1 MAQISLWFRDLPF
14 IDNMPFICIIE
25 NDYQIRVW
33 ELMKK
38 LFVPV
43 LCIALSLAFTGCSD
57 GRASSRNTIQTTGV
71 REVLQSG
78 ISSQSSE
85 TTSETTTS
93 VTIAPPDPES
103 FGGIDDR
110 FKGTEGIDIDLTK
123 GSANVVYAQVYSM
136 MYAPEEYI
144 GKMVK
149 MQGQFTFYKDEATGK
164 YYFACFISD
173 AAACCTQGIEFI
185 PAKKTKYPDDFPKVG
200 TEISVTGEFYTYKE
214 GDDTFAALKDAQ
226 FKTV

>member
-1 MAQISLWFRDLPF
+1 MR
-14 IDNMPFICIIE
+14 
-25 NDYQIRVW
+25 
-33 ELMKK
+33 K
-38 LFVPV
+38 LTVPV
-43 LCIALSLAFTGCSD
+43 LCIALTLAFTGCSD
-57 GRASSRNTIQTTGV
+57 GRASSRNMNQTTGV

-78 ISSQSSE
+78 IASQ
-85 TTSETTTS
+85 TSETTAQTTP
-93 VTIAPPDPES
+93 VTIEPPDPES

-144 GKMVK
+144 GKKVK

-185 PAKKTKYPDDFPKVG
+185 PKKKVKYPDNFPKVG